1 MAKTSKTANPAGAG
15 RFALIKD
22 KIKTVFNLIRLIR
35 IVLRHTEACLSE
47 IFALSGEEITAQ
59 LVTPVDLQESTEP
72 GAPREVS
79 LG

>member
-1 MAKTSKTANPAGAG
+1 MAKTPKTPNPAGPG

-22 KIKTVFNLIRLIR
+22 KIKAVFNLIRLTR
-35 IVLRHTEACLSE
+35 VVLRHTEACLSE

-59 LVTPVDLQESTEP
+59 LATPVDLQESTEP
-72 GAPREVS
+72 EIPREVS